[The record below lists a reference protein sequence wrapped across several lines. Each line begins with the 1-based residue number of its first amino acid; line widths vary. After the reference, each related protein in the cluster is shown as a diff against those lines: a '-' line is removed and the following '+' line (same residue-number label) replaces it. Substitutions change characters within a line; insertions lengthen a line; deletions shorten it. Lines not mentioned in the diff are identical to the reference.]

1 MREWI
6 LRRAR
11 NGPRKRLPTLVWVI
25 ASNISLTNCPADNAS
40 ASRSPARWSTILPS
54 SWPTNQPAIWI
65 QRPGRKSWRC
75 SKTFITAVIPSFWSR
90 TSATLPRTLVAPF
103 VCVTEWSKAMNKL
116 LSRASNRSRLAKSTI
131 GGSDMKRFIYELEES
146 WKIAVAQMR
155 SNKTRSTLT
164 ALGVIIG
171 IVAVTLMGTAI
182 SGIQVG
188 FDKSMAIFG
197 DDVLYVSQWP
207 WKRVDDWW
215 NYRDRK
221 KIKTE
226 YAEPINRII
235 AATPSSNLVI
245 AVPTSSLLR
254 SVKYGQSEVSNVLIR
269 GTVSDYLITST
280 FEFKEGR
287 FFNDIESRGGANVCV
302 IGYDVAD
309 ALFPSES
316 PIGKS
321 VLINGQPFRVVGVIS
336 RQGTFLGL
344 FSLDSIVVM
353 PLPAFQKYFSAKS
366 DSDILVKVKD
376 KTKLAEA
383 KDELTGVMRRVRGL
397 PPEKKD
403 DFSINEQQALKST
416 LDPIKNSIAIA
427 GLFVTGLSLF
437 VGAIGIMNITF
448 VSVKERTRE
457 IGTRKALGARRRT
470 ILLQFLI
477 ESTSLCLL
485 GGFIGL
491 SLAWFM
497 CLGISGAF
505 PSFPIRFS
513 VGLVFLSM
521 IVSILT
527 GLFSGFAPA
536 WTASR
541 LDPVAALR
549 YE

>member
-116 LSRASNRSRLAKSTI
+116 FSRAWNRSRLAKSTI
-131 GGSDMKRFIYELEES
+131 VGSDMKRFIYELEES
-146 WKIAVAQMR
+146 WRIAYAQMR
-155 SNKTRSTLT
+155 SNLTRSTLT

-188 FDKSMAIFG
+188 FDKSMAVLG
-197 DDVLYVSQWP
+197 DDVLYVTQWP
-207 WKRVDDWW
+207 WKPVDDWW

-226 YAEPINRII
+226 NAETLNRMIV
-235 AATPSSNLVI
+235 ATPNSNLVL
-245 AVPTSSLLR
+245 AVPTSNLMR
-254 SVKYGQSEVSNVLIR
+254 SIKYGGNQVDNVFVL
-269 GTVSDYLITST
+269 GTTSDFIVTST
-280 FEFKEGR
+280 IDCTAGR
-287 FFNDIESRGGANVCV
+287 FFNELESRGGANVVV

-316 PIGKS
+316 PIDKS
-321 VLINGQPFRVVGVIS
+321 VLINGHVFKVVGVNT

-344 FSLDSIVVM
+344 FSWDSMVAM
-353 PLPAFQKYFSAKS
+353 PLGAFNKYFSAKS
-366 DSDILVKVKD
+366 ESDVRVKVKD
-376 KTKLAEA
+376 KTRLADA
-383 KDELTGVMRRVRGL
+383 KDELTGLMRRVRGL

-403 DFSINEQQALKST
+403 DFSINEQQAFKST
-416 LDPIKNSIAIA
+416 LDPVKNSIAIA
-427 GLFVTGLSLF
+427 GLFITGLSLF

-448 VSVKERTRE
+448 VSVKERTKE

-477 ESTSLCLL
+477 EST
-485 GGFIGL
+485 
-491 SLAWFM
+491 
-497 CLGISGAF
+497 
-505 PSFPIRFS
+505 
-513 VGLVFLSM
+513 
-521 IVSILT
+521 
-527 GLFSGFAPA
+527 
-536 WTASR
+536 
-541 LDPVAALR
+541 AL
-549 YE
+549 

>member
-1 MREWI
+1 
-6 LRRAR
+6 
-11 NGPRKRLPTLVWVI
+11 
-25 ASNISLTNCPADNAS
+25 
-40 ASRSPARWSTILPS
+40 
-54 SWPTNQPAIWI
+54 
-65 QRPGRKSWRC
+65 
-75 SKTFITAVIPSFWSR
+75 
-90 TSATLPRTLVAPF
+90 
-103 VCVTEWSKAMNKL
+103 
-116 LSRASNRSRLAKSTI
+116 
-131 GGSDMKRFIYELEES
+131 
-146 WKIAVAQMR
+146 
-155 SNKTRSTLT
+155 
-164 ALGVIIG
+164 
-171 IVAVTLMGTAI
+171 
-182 SGIQVG
+182 
-188 FDKSMAIFG
+188 
-197 DDVLYVSQWP
+197 
-207 WKRVDDWW
+207 
-215 NYRDRK
+215 
-221 KIKTE
+221 
-226 YAEPINRII
+226 
-235 AATPSSNLVI
+235 
-245 AVPTSSLLR
+245 
-254 SVKYGQSEVSNVLIR
+254 
-269 GTVSDYLITST
+269 
-280 FEFKEGR
+280 
-287 FFNDIESRGGANVCV
+287 V

-316 PIGKS
+316 PIEKS
-321 VLINGQPFRVVGVIS
+321 VLINGQPFRVIGVIS

-376 KTKLAEA
+376 KSRLAEA
-383 KDELTGVMRRVRGL
+383 RDEVTGVMRRVRGL

-427 GLFVTGLSLF
+427 GLFITGLALF

-491 SLAWFM
+491 GVAYVM
-497 CLGISGAF
+497 CTGIGQAF

-513 VGLVFLSM
+513 LGLVVVSM
-521 IVSILT
+521 AVSILT

-536 WTASR
+536 WSASR

>member
-1 MREWI
+1 M
-6 LRRAR
+6 
-11 NGPRKRLPTLVWVI
+11 
-25 ASNISLTNCPADNAS
+25 
-40 ASRSPARWSTILPS
+40 
-54 SWPTNQPAIWI
+54 
-65 QRPGRKSWRC
+65 
-75 SKTFITAVIPSFWSR
+75 
-90 TSATLPRTLVAPF
+90 
-103 VCVTEWSKAMNKL
+103 
-116 LSRASNRSRLAKSTI
+116 
-131 GGSDMKRFIYELEES
+131 
-146 WKIAVAQMR
+146 
-155 SNKTRSTLT
+155 
-164 ALGVIIG
+164 
-171 IVAVTLMGTAI
+171 
-182 SGIQVG
+182 
-188 FDKSMAIFG
+188 
-197 DDVLYVSQWP
+197 
-207 WKRVDDWW
+207 
-215 NYRDRK
+215 
-221 KIKTE
+221 
-226 YAEPINRII
+226 
-235 AATPSSNLVI
+235 
-245 AVPTSSLLR
+245 
-254 SVKYGQSEVSNVLIR
+254 
-269 GTVSDYLITST
+269 
-280 FEFKEGR
+280 
-287 FFNDIESRGGANVCV
+287 

-309 ALFPSES
+309 ALFPSET
-316 PIGKS
+316 PIDKS
-321 VLINGQPFRVVGVIS
+321 VLINGQPFRIVGVIS

-383 KDELTGVMRRVRGL
+383 RDELIGVMRRVRGL

-427 GLFVTGLSLF
+427 GLFITGLSLF

-491 SLAWFM
+491 GFAYVM
-497 CLGISGAF
+497 CTGIGKAF
-505 PSFPIRFS
+505 PSFPIQFS
-513 VGLVFLSM
+513 LGLVLVSM
-521 IVSILT
+521 AVSILT

-536 WTASR
+536 WSASR

>member
-1 MREWI
+1 MRRFVYE
-6 LRRAR
+6 
-11 NGPRKRLPTLVWVI
+11 
-25 ASNISLTNCPADNAS
+25 IS
-40 ASRSPARWSTILPS
+40 
-54 SWPTNQPAIWI
+54 
-65 QRPGRKSWRC
+65 
-75 SKTFITAVIPSFWSR
+75 
-90 TSATLPRTLVAPF
+90 
-103 VCVTEWSKAMNKL
+103 
-116 LSRASNRSRLAKSTI
+116 
-131 GGSDMKRFIYELEES
+131 ES

-182 SGIQVG
+182 SGISIG

-197 DDVLYVSQWP
+197 DDVLYVGQWP

-221 KIKTE
+221 RIKTG
-226 YAEPINRII
+226 YAEPINRMI
-235 AATPSSNLVI
+235 AATPKSNLTV
-245 AVPTSSLLR
+245 AVPTSSVYR
-254 SVKYGQSEVSNVLIR
+254 SVKHGDGEVNNVLVR
-269 GTVSDYLITST
+269 GTVSDYVITST
-280 FEFKEGR
+280 FDFKEGR
-287 FFNDIESRGGANVCV
+287 FFNELESRSGANVCV
-302 IGYDVAD
+302 VGYDVAN
-309 ALFPSES
+309 ALFPSAS
-316 PIGKS
+316 PLDKS
-321 VLINGQPFRVVGVIS
+321 VLINGQPFKVIGVIS

-353 PLPAFQKYFSAKS
+353 PLPAFQKYFTAKS
-366 DSDILVKVKD
+366 EADILVKVKD

-383 KDELTGVMRRVRGL
+383 KDELVGIMRRVRGL
-397 PPEKKD
+397 SPEKKE

-427 GLFVTGLSLF
+427 GLFITGLSLF

-448 VSVKERTRE
+448 VSVKERTKE

-477 ESTSLCLL
+477 ESTALCLL

-491 SLAWFM
+491 TLAFLM
-497 CLGISGAF
+497 CFLIGVGF
-505 PSFPIRFS
+505 PSFPVHFS
-513 VGLVFLSM
+513 TDLVVVSM
-521 IVSILT
+521 IVSVLT
-527 GLFSGFAPA
+527 GLIAGFAPA